1 MTLNNFKSISDKFG
15 AVLVAGLSPQKLG
28 FNPRPVQEGFVVEN
42 VAMRQVLL

>member
-1 MTLNNFKSISDKFG
+1 MACPIPQLRQ
-15 AVLVAGLSPQKLG
+15 LVAGLSPQKPG